1 MFAGSLA
8 VFSAI
13 FFRTFSA
20 VQRGLSMWVC
30 VWVCYRFPYTRMNF
44 YSICKATTSCTIAV
58 LNTRTTSQRAS
69 ERASERAFRH
79 SGPSPARTG
88 PARKRPGKPLLKIT
102 QNPPGKAT
110 PSTTIFVFPSS
121 TYISR
126 HCHLHVQLSAFR
138 SRSFKCSS
146 RCLTL
151 FFCNFSALVLL
162 FLFFCFWFFVLFLE
176 NFTIYLFM
184 RWLQFGIL

>member
-13 FFRTFSA
+13 FFSFFFRSPTRAFHVS
-20 VQRGLSMWVC
+20 VCMGVLSVPLHSNELLFNLQSNHKLHNS
-30 VWVCYRFPYTRMNF
+30 RFKHSNNQ
-44 YSICKATTSCTIAV
+44 S
-58 LNTRTTSQRAS
+58 AS
-69 ERASERAFRH
+69 ERAGE
-79 SGPSPARTG
+79 RTG
-88 PARKRPGKPLLKIT
+88 ISSFRPQPGSARKSPGKPLLKIT